1 MRARTVSRPRGESRG
16 NVRTL
21 GQAGSEPGVW
31 PARHLLPRVTLP
43 TRDRIWKQGFA
54 DDVKVKVETRPH
66 RQAGQWPRGGR
77 GGWDHS
83 SSPGAERLGAG
94 SPLPSPP
101 PSLRS
106 GGPVTLGPPTPDSRP
121 PALRTDP
128 RLAGPGRGRWFG
140 WAPRKGDQDGPVWA
154 GPPPSP
160 PPAHLHDRLLLFH
173 VAGAGAWPRLR
184 GRVGSGTL
192 EVAPGSGPTPC
203 SPGTALLPGDRVGWG
218 RGLTARRV
226 CRTRTGVARS
236 TCELRQGL
244 GRSGRPLAGPW
255 PGGHGSALIC
265 VRYRG
270 THT

>member
-1 MRARTVSRPRGESRG
+1 MSRPRGESRG

-173 VAGAGAWPRLR
+173 VAGAGAWRL
-184 GRVGSGTL
+184 
-192 EVAPGSGPTPC
+192 
-203 SPGTALLPGDRVGWG
+203 
-218 RGLTARRV
+218 
-226 CRTRTGVARS
+226 
-236 TCELRQGL
+236 LRAGAAA
-244 GRSGRPLAGPW
+244 GRSGREHRGVFISARVASSAGEGGVRYPRGGTGLRPHALLPRDRPAPRGPGRVGAGP
-255 PGGHGSALIC
+255 HCQAC
-265 VRYRG
+265 VQDQDRG
-270 THT
+270 RSEHV